1 MISKKLLRELSS
13 GSLSGMEG
21 CMAWA
26 CTGVRL
32 VLLIFSTFVSDL
44 DDGKKWLLIKP
55 EDHTMLEVL

>member
-1 MISKKLLRELSS
+1 
-13 GSLSGMEG
+13 
-21 CMAWA
+21 MAWA

-32 VLLIFSTFVSDL
+32 VLLIFSTFVNDL